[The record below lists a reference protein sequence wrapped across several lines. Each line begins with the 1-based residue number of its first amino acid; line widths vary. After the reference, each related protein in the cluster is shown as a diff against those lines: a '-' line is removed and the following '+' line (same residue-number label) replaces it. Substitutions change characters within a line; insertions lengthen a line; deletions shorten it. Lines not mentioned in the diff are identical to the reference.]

1 MLMKN
6 KATLLLHS
14 FDGLISH
21 LNDEEAGM
29 LLKAILDYDIRGERT
44 DFEDRALLFL
54 YCQITDSL
62 DVHRKNYEK
71 VCEARKNSIKKRWE
85 KSKDKQEK
93 DESVQMYTNEYNIN
107 ENIKQNEK
115 ENINENLNLNVNVNE
130 KENKAEGVE
139 STDTQTHKKACGDFS
154 NVFLT
159 DEEYRLVREKIPD
172 GEKKLQSLS
181 AYIASTGKTYANHY
195 ARLLSWSLYDDSTA
209 KGDQLMTGYKVKN
222 QKSPG
227 ERREPN
233 FDVSEF
239 KKKALNLK
247 FVPPPEDD
255 RV

>member
-1 MLMKN
+1 MKN

-29 LLKAILDYDIRGERT
+29 LLKAILAYDIRGEKT

-54 YCQITDSL
+54 YCQIINSL
-62 DVHRKNYEK
+62 DTHKEHYEK

-85 KSKDKQEK
+85 KSKDKQQK
-93 DESVQMYTNEYNIN
+93 DESIQMYTNEYNIN

-115 ENINENLNLNVNVNE
+115 ENINENSNENVNVI
-130 KENKAEGVE
+130 ENSKDDKA
-139 STDTQTHKKACGDFS
+139 DTQTQKKACGDFS

-159 DEEYRLVREKIPD
+159 DEEYRLVREKLPD

-181 AYIASTGKTYANHY
+181 AYIASTGKNYANHY
-195 ARLLSWSLYDDSTA
+195 ARLLNWSLYDDSTA
-209 KGDQLMTGYKVKN
+209 KGSQLLPWDKVKN
-222 QKSPG
+222 QKPPG

-247 FVPPPEDD
+247 FVPPPDD
-255 RV
+255 DQV